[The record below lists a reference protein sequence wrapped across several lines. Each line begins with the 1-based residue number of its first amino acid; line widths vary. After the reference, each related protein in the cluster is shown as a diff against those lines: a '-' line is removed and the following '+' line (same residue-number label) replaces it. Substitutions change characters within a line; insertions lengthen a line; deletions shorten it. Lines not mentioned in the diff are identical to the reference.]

1 MITTSN
7 DQPDKLHS
15 KVSVMWEKYRR
26 EIKMELMAMDKKC
39 PNVKDIQSCQQ
50 TYREYIK
57 SKLTR
62 NI

>member
-1 MITTSN
+1 
-7 DQPDKLHS
+7 
-15 KVSVMWEKYRR
+15 MWEKYRR
-26 EIKMELMAMDKKC
+26 EIKMELMAMELDKKC